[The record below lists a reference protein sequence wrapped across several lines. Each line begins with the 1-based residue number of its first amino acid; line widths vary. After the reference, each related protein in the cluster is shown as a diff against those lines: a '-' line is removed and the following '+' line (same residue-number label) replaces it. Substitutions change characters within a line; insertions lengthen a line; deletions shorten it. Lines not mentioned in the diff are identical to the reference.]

1 MVAALIQAA
10 AEGRRED
17 VLQIIAETPSIDIN
31 GKDDNGATALVEAV
45 KNGHVEVVRVLLDKG
60 ADPNL
65 PSSQGSPHECTQ
77 DPAILE
83 LLNSAQT
90 KMDPNGY
97 MHDPIANQEKSYYP
111 PPPPPGAYPYYPP
124 HGMPEGAVYYPQPP
138 EGQPP
143 AGSGPGNLPPPEIAR
158 LIPCRYFPACRYGSS
173 CMFAH
178 PQGPYFQGPLPPPAQ
193 YPAPYDPMNPQNYS
207 PNYYPMSPP
216 SFQPPPPNGVPM
228 NSLPSSPPPMAQGP
242 PSNEMTPPPAPFSP
256 NGAPVQLPYPPMVP
270 PSPYPPHPGQPPM
283 HMGGPPVPA
292 VYHQG
297 PPPPPQGQPQSPPA
311 MYNGVPPPPP
321 FAMQPNV
328 PPQYPPPAPVAY
340 PDVNGVAIK
349 SPPLNPQPDFASPVP
364 HGTRES
370 ATHNR
375 RGSVRRGSFG
385 VRSKPPCLFFPAGKC
400 KNGDDCR
407 FPHVLPDNP
416 AAAAN
421 QYFSAGRGG
430 APRGARHVNGN
441 TNGVGALDQKMSA
454 MSIRDAP
461 RTQNSSEPN
470 GKVESRSRHGM
481 GFKGGPNGVSPS
493 STKRPPPPKQRVPN
507 ADDFPVLGGST
518 TPPTKAVNGYFN
530 GNGHTGPT
538 AAQVLQAPPPAKRES
553 ASVTRTASPDS
564 TSSVKDLKPEVNG
577 ISEKVVPAPAPVPVI
592 PNKLPVS
599 FAAVTASSVPEHV
612 AEVSVSA

>member
-1 MVAALIQAA
+1 MTAALIQAA

-17 VLQIIAETPSIDIN
+17 VLQILSETPSTDVN
-31 GKDDNGATALVEAV
+31 GKDEQGATALVEAV

-60 ADPNL
+60 ADPTL
-65 PSSQGSPHECTQ
+65 PSSSGSPQECTQ

-83 LLNSAQT
+83 LVNSALSKTDQNGYVQ
-90 KMDPNGY
+90 DPN
-97 MHDPIANQEKSYYP
+97 ANPEKSYYP

-124 HGMPEGAVYYPQPP
+124 PAMPEGTVYYPQPP

-228 NSLPSSPPPMAQGP
+228 NSLPSSTPPMTQGP

-256 NGAPVQLPYPPMVP
+256 NGAPVPLPYPTMPPMVA
-270 PSPYPPHPGQPPM
+270 PSPYPPHP
-283 HMGGPPVPA
+283 VP

-297 PPPPPQGQPQSPPA
+297 LPPPPQGQSQSPPA
-311 MYNGVPPPPP
+311 MYNGAPPPAP
-321 FAMQPNV
+321 FVMQPNV
-328 PPQYPPPAPVAY
+328 PPQYPVPVPVAY
-340 PDVNGVAIK
+340 PDANGAAVK
-349 SPPLNPQPDFASPVP
+349 SPPLNPQSDYANPVP
-364 HGTRES
+364 PPTREN

-375 RGSVRRGSFG
+375 RGSMRRGSFG
-385 VRSKPPCLFFPAGKC
+385 VRPKPPCLFFPAGKC

-421 QYFSAGRGG
+421 QYFSGGRGG
-430 APRGARHVNGN
+430 APRSTRHLNGDS
-441 TNGVGALDQKMSA
+441 NGVGALDQKMSA
-454 MSIRDAP
+454 IS
-461 RTQNSSEPN
+461 QNGPQIN
-470 GKVESRSRHGM
+470 GKAESQNRPRHGM
-481 GFKGGPNGVSPS
+481 GFKNGPNGAVPPNN
-493 STKRPPPPKQRVPN
+493 KRSPPPKQRVPN
-507 ADDFPVLGGST
+507 ADDFPVLAGST

-538 AAQVLQAPPPAKRES
+538 AAQVLQAPPPGRRES
-553 ASVTRTASPDS
+553 ANVTRTASPDS
-564 TSSVKDLKPEVNG
+564 ASSVKDSKPEVNG
-577 ISEKVVPAPAPVPVI
+577 TTEKAVPAPTSVI
-592 PNKLPVS
+592 PTKLPVS
-599 FAAVTASSVPEHV
+599 FAAVTANSVPEAA